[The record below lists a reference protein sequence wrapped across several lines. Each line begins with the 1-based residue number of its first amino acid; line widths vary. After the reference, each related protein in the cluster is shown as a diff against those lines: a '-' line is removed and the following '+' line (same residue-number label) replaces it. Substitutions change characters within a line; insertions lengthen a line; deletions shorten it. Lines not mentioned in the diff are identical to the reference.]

1 MSLHREREHPEYVEG
16 CFGCKISTLQTNSGD
31 ASGGKGMPNKKWDG
45 ELQAY
50 RDARAQGIQPAGT
63 SMKNIVAAHKASE
76 TLGSAYDANTMVKAS
91 KLDKRTANVMNQL
104 KEAGV

>member
-1 MSLHREREHPEYVEG
+1 MSLHREREHLEYVEG

-31 ASGGKGMPNKKWDG
+31 ASGGKAMPNKKWDG

-76 TLGSAYDANTMVKAS
+76 TLGSAYDANTMVKAN

-104 KEAGV
+104 KEAGI